1 MAKKAAESNKT
12 PPTEDPMII
21 SSVGNL
27 VRSDEDPP
35 VPLFCELLGENVASV
50 IFNEDDVIGLEVF
63 VVVDNLVGLS
73 VLAEFTG
80 FDVGSK
86 PFMVVV
92 GRKVGLEL
100 GFDVNLIVGLLE
112 G

>member
-1 MAKKAAESNKT
+1 MARKAAESNTT

-27 VRSDEDPP
+27 ERSDEDPC
-35 VPLFCELLGENVASV
+35 VPLFCELVGENVAFV

-63 VVVDNLVGLS
+63 VVDNVVGLG
-73 VLAEFTG
+73 VFAKFTG